1 MPASD
6 WYKRQKGKLKRALHP
21 QNTSSISLPNPSQAQ
36 PPASPA
42 PQAVDNPTNE
52 GHRDITGPLSSAKTP
67 AAERPTSSFIHPPV
81 GTASTKSLP
90 NPDVGHLPTLA
101 SDEATAAAPNP
112 ALIDIPN
119 SEPQTKGIAWP
130 GLSNLLGAL
139 KSGAGASGP
148 LQSALEGLERC
159 IDIFKRA
166 SKARDDYQELGKKL
180 DELLGDLA
188 EFNNSWMGKA
198 MTASVKNLCGG
209 IEAEI
214 KVIEEKQGRQALGKY
229 SAAVEDSEAIFEC
242 YRRINGHMERLM
254 LNANLNM
261 WKTLD
266 EEMTDRRLLQL
277 SPTMSGAYNSWA
289 SDRTKRRRC
298 AEGTR
303 EAELER
309 LKGWVR
315 NPSAEPI
322 YWINGMAGTGKTTI
336 AYTLCDDLDKTDE
349 LAASFFCTRLLPECR
364 AIRLIIPAIAYQLA
378 QFSYPFR
385 HALSKVIQSDPMAH
399 TRGLER
405 QFQAL
410 ITSPLKAVQNTLPPD
425 TVVIIDA
432 LDECE
437 DRDNIEKLLEL
448 LVASTVNSPIRFLV
462 SSRPEPEI
470 YRRMMKQVGGNPDAK
485 LVLHELD
492 PLEVQRDIESY
503 LRQELKDVPL
513 TIEQWGGLLQRCGV
527 LFIYASTACR
537 FIKCGNEMMSCKEA
551 MEMVLGLST
560 GTGDIEKELDKLY
573 TAILESAFKGPH
585 ITEAIKKRMKKLLDT
600 VICAQEP
607 MTTEALAGLLDLTDA
622 EHARRLLRPLLS
634 VVNVTED
641 TGMATTLHASFP
653 DFMLSPDRSAGFYCA
668 ATQHHITLTLACLQR
683 IKSNPVQFNICGI
696 ESSYLPDMEI
706 EAFPERV
713 KHAVSPALFYA
724 CCHWIGYLELAG
736 HSAELREP
744 VIDFLSARL
753 LLWMEVLSVKKSL
766 NYHSFPINQLVKWCQ
781 GARMPKEIIHLVD
794 DAGLFTSVYRACF
807 PKHTAHIYTSMLP
820 FWPNTSPISKHYAPR
835 TTGMP
840 QLQGNTIAKRHLPGL
855 ASWYMGEPTRAVC
868 YSPDGAYIAAAV
880 GNDVYVLDGWTAQ
893 IVMGPLEGHRDQVA
907 SVAISPN
914 GSYIASGSYDATIRV
929 WDAKDG
935 KMVTG
940 PFKAHHDRVTSV
952 AFSPDSTR
960 ILSTGAFDPVRIW
973 SVQSGAQIVSTSST
987 SEHRCVRTAVF
998 SSDGSSII
1006 SGDDNATIGFWDART
1021 GNLISMQPSE
1031 HSAQINSISMSSHG
1045 SRFASASADGT
1056 IYVWDTETRQVILGP
1071 LKGNKDTN
1079 QAVFSPNDIH
1089 IASGTE
1095 RDGIHLWDARTSG
1108 ELVASMQR
1116 YLDYGSVWIPTGI
1129 LNAVSFSPDS
1139 SRLVSCSAHGDIF
1152 IWDIHYAART
1162 HTGLRS
1168 DQRGIHSACFS
1179 FDGSQ
1184 IVTGGRDGSVYLWN
1198 VHSGELAL
1206 GPLTG
1211 QKGYI
1216 CSVAVSP
1223 SGAYLAS
1230 ASSDK
1235 TIRLWGVKGAK
1246 GTYKVLDHHTK
1257 RADSLRFTANDS
1269 QLLYGSRVY
1278 SIGVSPFTS
1287 EVASGLSSD
1296 NSARDEWAAEVLSD
1310 GMPCTASSPDGLYIA
1325 SGSADGT
1332 IQMRHSQT
1340 GQLVLGPL
1348 RAHTGSI
1355 SQILFSP
1362 NGTHMVTCSLDNTM
1376 RFWPIPGKTNDKFVG
1391 PHSAD
1396 VGKVTDISPSPIS
1409 PWKLEQ
1415 GGWVVNDRKEHLV
1428 WVPDDLRPFLLLPEN
1443 DLLISHRGSFK
1454 LDFTGANIGELWTKC
1469 YQPV

>member
-1 MPASD
+1 
-6 WYKRQKGKLKRALHP
+6 
-21 QNTSSISLPNPSQAQ
+21 
-36 PPASPA
+36 
-42 PQAVDNPTNE
+42 
-52 GHRDITGPLSSAKTP
+52 
-67 AAERPTSSFIHPPV
+67 
-81 GTASTKSLP
+81 KSLP
-90 NPDVGHLPTLA
+90 DPDVGRLPTLE
-101 SDEATAAAPNP
+101 SDEATASAPNP
-112 ALIDIPN
+112 PLSDIPN

-148 LQSALEGLERC
+148 LRSALEGLERC
-159 IDIFKRA
+159 IDIFERT

-188 EFNNSWMGKA
+188 QFNNGWMGKA

-214 KVIEEKQGRQALGKY
+214 KVIEEKQGRQALGRY
-229 SAAVEDSEAIFEC
+229 SAAVEDSEVIFEC
-242 YRRINGHMERLM
+242 YRRINGHVERLM

-303 EAELER
+303 ESELER
-309 LKGWVR
+309 LKGWAR

-336 AYTLCDDLDKTDE
+336 AFSLCDELKKTGK

-364 AIRLIIPAIAYQLA
+364 AIRLIIPAIAYQLTR
-378 QFSYPFR
+378 FSYPFR
-385 HALSKVIQSDPMAH
+385 HALSEAIESDPMAH
-399 TRGLER
+399 TLGLED
-405 QFQAL
+405 QFHAL
-410 ITSPLKAVQNTLPPD
+410 ITNPLKA
-425 TVVIIDA
+425 
-432 LDECE
+432 

-470 YRRMMKQVGGNPDAK
+470 YRRMMKQVGGNPGAK

-492 PLEVQRDIESY
+492 PLEVQHDIESY
-503 LRQELKDVPL
+503 LRQELQDVPL
-513 TIEQWGGLLQRCGV
+513 TTEQWDGLLQRCGV
-527 LFIYASTACR
+527 LFVYASTACR

-634 VVNVTED
+634 VVNVTEN

-653 DFMLSPDRSAGFYCA
+653 DFMLSPDRSDGFYCA
-668 ATQHHITLTLACLQR
+668 ATQHHITLTLACLQK
-683 IKSNPVQFNICGI
+683 IQSNPVQFNICGI
-696 ESSYLPDMEI
+696 ESSYVPDKEI
-706 EAFPERV
+706 EDFPERV
-713 KHAVSPALFYA
+713 KRAVSPALFYA
-724 CCHWIGYLELAG
+724 CRHWGGHLELAG

-753 LLWMEVLSVKKSL
+753 LLRMEVMSVQESLSMRDSTMRRV
-766 NYHSFPINQLVKWCQ
+766 VKWCEE
-781 GARMPKEIIHLVD
+781 ARMPKEIIQLAD
-794 DAGLFTSVYRACF
+794 DAELFTIVYTLCL
-807 PKHTAHIYTSMLP
+807 PHEHTAHIYTSWFIILP
-820 FWPNTSPISKHYAPR
+820 FWPNTSPISEHYARR

-840 QLQGNTIAKRHLPGL
+840 LLQGDAIAKRHLPGL
-855 ASWYMGEPTRAVC
+855 ARSHMGEPSRAVC
-868 YSPDGAYIAAAV
+868 YFPDGAYIAAAV
-880 GNDVYVLDGWTAQ
+880 GNGVYVLDGWTAR
-893 IVMGPLEGHRDQVA
+893 IVMGPLEGHSDQVT

-929 WDAKDG
+929 WDAKGG
-935 KMVTG
+935 KLVTG
-940 PFKAHHDRVTSV
+940 PFKAHRDRVTSV

-973 SVQSGAQIVSTSST
+973 SVQSGALIVSTSST
-987 SEHRCVRTAVF
+987 SEHRCVRTAAF

-1006 SGDDNATIGFWDART
+1006 SGDDNATISFWDAHT

-1031 HSAQINSISMSSHG
+1031 HSTQINSISMSSHG
-1045 SRFASASADGT
+1045 SRFASASLDGT
-1056 IYVWDTETRQVILGP
+1056 IYVWDTVTRQIILGP
-1071 LKGNKDTN
+1071 LKGNKATN
-1079 QAVFSPNDIH
+1079 QAVFSPNDMY
-1089 IASGTE
+1089 IASCTE
-1095 RDGIHLWDARTSG
+1095 DDGINLWDAGSG
-1108 ELVASMQR
+1108 ELVASMER
-1116 YLDYGSVWIPTGI
+1116 YLDYGSIGISTGTV
-1129 LNAVSFSPDS
+1129 NSVSFSPDS
-1139 SRLVSCSAHGDIF
+1139 SRLVSCSAHGDVL

-1168 DQRGIHSACFS
+1168 EQRGIHSACFS
-1179 FDGSQ
+1179 ADGSQ
-1184 IVTGGRDGSVYLWN
+1184 IVTGGRDGGICLWN

-1211 QKGYI
+1211 HKGYI
-1216 CSVAVSP
+1216 VSVAISP

-1230 ASSDK
+1230 ASSDQ
-1235 TIRLWGVKGAK
+1235 TIRLWGVKGPK

-1257 RADSLRFTANDS
+1257 RAGSLRFTANDS
-1269 QLLYGSRVY
+1269 ELLYGSQVY

-1296 NSARDEWAAEVLSD
+1296 NNASDEWAAEVLSNK
-1310 GMPCTASSPDGLYIA
+1310 MPCTASSPDGLYIA
-1325 SGSADGT
+1325 SGFVDGT

-1348 RAHTGSI
+1348 SAHKGSI

-1362 NGTHMVTCSLDNTM
+1362 NGMHMVTCSLDDTM
-1376 RFWPIPGKTNDKFVG
+1376 RFWPIPRKSNDKVVG
-1391 PHSAD
+1391 PHLAD
-1396 VGKVTDISPSPIS
+1396 VGKATDISPSPIS

-1415 GGWVVNDRKEHLV
+1415 GGWIVNDQKEHLV
-1428 WVPDDLRPFLLLPEN
+1428 WVLADLRPRLLLPEN
-1443 DLLISHRGSFK
+1443 DLLISHRGSFQ
-1454 LDFTGANIGELWTKC
+1454 LDFTNANIGELWTKC